1 MPGISADAE
10 EAALVE
16 WFVEEGS
23 EISAGAALASVETE
37 KATVDIDS
45 DSDGTIWKLL
55 VEAGDVVT
63 VGAPIAIV
71 VSAGDDTSQEEA
83 LMQSLGLGGSAAK
96 APIEQ
101 SAPPAPTTAPEVAP
115 AEAPAPSVAAV
126 APVNDAVAPIAQP
139 AEAPTA
145 PVSDVA
151 APDAQSAEAAES
163 LGTPWRRFASPLARK
178 LANDK
183 GIDLATVQ
191 GSGPGGRIVRDDVL
205 ASPEK
210 VDVAAVAAPALAAT
224 VAAPASVA
232 VSHHPGEVV
241 PHSKL
246 RLAVANALGNSK
258 RSSPHFYLTAEC
270 RVDALMQLRKDINE
284 HSEVRL
290 SVNDLV
296 IKAVAQAF
304 VEVPAMNVQW
314 RDEGLL
320 TLGSIDISVA
330 IASDKGL
337 VTPVLRG
344 VDQMRVTQVAAQVKE
359 FVAVANAGRL
369 KQADLEGGSFTV
381 TNLGM
386 FGVDEFSA
394 IINPPQVGILAIGA
408 IRQQAVVGPMGAL
421 EVGNTMKVT
430 LSADHRPVDGAL
442 AAIWLQAL
450 KRNLE
455 APLGMLA

>member
-1 MPGISADAE
+1 MASLIRMPGISADAE

-45 DSDGTIWKLL
+45 DTDGTIWKLL

-83 LMQSLGLGGSAAK
+83 LMQSLGLGGPAVK

-101 SAPPAPTTAPEVAP
+101 SAPAEPTTTPEVAP
-115 AEAPAPSVAAV
+115 SADPAPSVATVAPVSNAV
-126 APVNDAVAPIAQP
+126 APAAQP
-139 AEAPTA
+139 AEAA
-145 PVSDVA
+145 DS
-151 APDAQSAEAAES
+151 S
-163 LGTPWRRFASPLARK
+163 GTPWRRFASPLARK

-205 ASPEK
+205 ASPET
-210 VDVAAVAAPALAAT
+210 VAVAAVAAPA
-224 VAAPASVA
+224 PAV
-232 VSHHPGEVV
+232 VPHQPGEVV

-258 RSSPHFYLTAEC
+258 RNSPHFYLTAEC

-304 VEVPAMNVQW
+304 VEVPGMNVQW

-359 FVAVANAGRL
+359 FVAIANAGRL

-408 IRQQAVVGPMGAL
+408 IRQQPVVGSTGTL

-442 AAIWLQAL
+442 AATWLQAL

>member
-1 MPGISADAE
+1 MASLIRMPGISADAE

-45 DSDGTIWKLL
+45 DTDGTIWKLL

-83 LMQSLGLGGSAAK
+83 LLQSLGLGGPAVK

-101 SAPPAPTTAPEVAP
+101 SAPVEPTTAPDVAP
-115 AEAPAPSVAAV
+115 SADPAPSVAAV
-126 APVNDAVAPIAQP
+126 APVSNAVAPAAQP
-139 AEAPTA
+139 AEATTA

-151 APDAQSAEAAES
+151 APAAQSAEAADS
-163 LGTPWRRFASPLARK
+163 SGTPWRRFASPLARK

-205 ASPEK
+205 ASPET
-210 VDVAAVAAPALAAT
+210 VAVAAVAAPA
-224 VAAPASVA
+224 PAV
-232 VSHHPGEVV
+232 VPHQPGEVV

-258 RSSPHFYLTAEC
+258 RNSPHFYLTAEC
-270 RVDALMQLRKDINE
+270 RVDTLMQLRKDINE

-304 VEVPAMNVQW
+304 VEVPGMNVQW

-359 FVAVANAGRL
+359 FVAIANAGRL

-408 IRQQAVVGPMGAL
+408 IRQQPVVGSTGTL
-421 EVGNTMKVT
+421 EVGHTMKVT

-442 AAIWLQAL
+442 AATWLQAL